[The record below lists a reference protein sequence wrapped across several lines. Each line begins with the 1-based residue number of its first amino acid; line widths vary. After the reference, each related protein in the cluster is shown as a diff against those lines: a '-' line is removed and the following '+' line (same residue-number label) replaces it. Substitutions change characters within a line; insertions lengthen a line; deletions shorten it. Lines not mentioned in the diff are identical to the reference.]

1 MTALWHLNT
10 HQLTTFCYYKD
21 CLNEEMISRVVEIG
35 DNLEPQTAKI
45 GIEGSLANEIRK
57 GSIHWIPAN
66 EEYAWLYRN
75 LTDIILA
82 ANEKYFKFDLVHL
95 DMLQYSVYNKGD
107 RYVKHLDS
115 HMNGAAPGKYSRKL
129 SFSLQLSDPSEYEG
143 GELSLL
149 YQEEPFYA
157 SKEKGTITFFPSY
170 TLHEVLPVTKGTR
183 KALVGW
189 VSGPLFK

>member
-1 MTALWHLNT
+1 
-10 HQLTTFCYYKD
+10 
-21 CLNEEMISRVVEIG
+21 MIDRIIEAG
-35 DNLEPQTAKI
+35 DKAESQSAKI
-45 GIEGSLANEIRK
+45 GAEGIDTNKIRK
-57 GSIHWIPAN
+57 GTVHWLQAN
-66 EEYAWLYRN
+66 DEHSWLYRH

-82 ANEKYFKFDLVHL
+82 ANEKYFQFDLVHL

-107 RYVKHLDS
+107 LYAKHLDFDT
-115 HMNGAAPGKYSRKL
+115 NNTPGKYCRKL

-143 GELSLL
+143 GELAL
-149 YQEEPFYA
+149 YHEEKPFYA